1 MWEGQAVNFS
11 RNCLTTDLSSS
22 TKHKE
27 ETEYSLD
34 SFHKT
39 KDQLSSRKAMSLRV
53 PSASWTHSRAV
64 QGALSEVA
72 LLAEEALCNGTVP

>member
-1 MWEGQAVNFS
+1 
-11 RNCLTTDLSSS
+11 
-22 TKHKE
+22 
-27 ETEYSLD
+27 
-34 SFHKT
+34 
-39 KDQLSSRKAMSLRV
+39 MSLRV